1 MFSLL
6 KKAVI
11 AVAFVIT
18 FTVAASPVDYLSA
31 DSDAYLYVN
40 ISNLLNAKTV
50 QQFIPMVDKEL
61 KEAGLKARDFDG
73 KVALGINISAKNNN
87 IQANLDAILEL
98 KNAKAKDIFDTIII
112 SSDED
117 FKAETIA
124 GKPAIKSDDVRII
137 LQTPNVLILQGHLEG
152 KKPFA
157 TLSNKGWNPIKQI
170 RDLNQYDVAFYMN
183 VAQAASKFKN
193 ELPEEARESILKIKD
208 ASIFAKMNVNGSYSF
223 KLVANCKSV
232 DDAKALAA
240 ELNAFIKLLSVEEGL
255 KPIFKKINVRTY
267 AARITVEVTLT
278 DNDINTLMQL
288 AE

>member
-40 ISNLLNAKTV
+40 LSKLLNAKTV

-73 KVALGINISAKNNN
+73 KVALGINISANNNN

-98 KNAKAKDIFDTIII
+98 KKAKAQDIFDAIII

-124 GKPAIKSDDVRII
+124 GKPAIKS
-137 LQTPNVLILQGHLEG
+137 
-152 KKPFA
+152 
-157 TLSNKGWNPIKQI
+157 
-170 RDLNQYDVAFYMN
+170 
-183 VAQAASKFKN
+183 
-193 ELPEEARESILKIKD
+193 
-208 ASIFAKMNVNGSYSF
+208 
-223 KLVANCKSV
+223 LVA
-232 DDAKALAA
+232 
-240 ELNAFIKLLSVEEGL
+240 
-255 KPIFKKINVRTY
+255 R
-267 AARITVEVTLT
+267 ARR
-278 DNDINTLMQL
+278 NT
-288 AE
+288 